1 MAWRAA
7 ALLIVLLWLTSACA
21 PRALVTPVSHLPVA
35 APLPQLTGTPPRV
48 VLVLGG
54 GAARGYA
61 HVGVVNVLDANHIPV
76 HAVIGTSAGSVV
88 GALYAGGLRGDDLVR
103 AADQLE
109 RQPPWDWDLLPRG
122 FLRGERLQQFV
133 NDRLR
138 HRTIE
143 QLGLPFVAIA
153 TDLSNG
159 ALVPFTRGD
168 TGMAVRAS
176 SSVPGVF
183 QPVTIDGQ
191 DYVDG
196 GLVSPVPVEVARRLG
211 ADLVIAVDVSRRPE
225 QTRSI
230 DSTLDVLLQTILIM
244 GRVVGD
250 REIEQADILI
260 RPPLADLSPA
270 DFSARDAI
278 IAIGTAAAE
287 AALPELRRKLA
298 LARSGIRRR

>member
-1 MAWRAA
+1 
-7 ALLIVLLWLTSACA
+7 
-21 PRALVTPVSHLPVA
+21 VA
-35 APLPQLTGTPPRV
+35 
-48 VLVLGG
+48 LVLGG

-61 HVGVVNVLDANHIPV
+61 HLGVIKVLDANHIPV
-76 HAVIGTSAGSVV
+76 HAVVGTSAGSVV
-88 GALYAGGLRGDDLVR
+88 GALYAGGLRGQDLVH
-103 AADQLE
+103 AADQIE
-109 RQPPWDWDLLPRG
+109 RQPPWDWGLLPRG
-122 FLRGERLQQFV
+122 FVRGERLQQFV
-133 NDRLR
+133 NDSLR
-138 HRTIE
+138 QRTIE
-143 QLGLPFVAIA
+143 QLGIPFIAVA

-183 QPVTIDGQ
+183 QPVTINGR

-211 ADLVIAVDVSRRPE
+211 ADLIIAVDVSRRPE

-278 IAIGTAAAE
+278 IALGTAAAE

-298 LARSGIRRR
+298 LARTATRRR